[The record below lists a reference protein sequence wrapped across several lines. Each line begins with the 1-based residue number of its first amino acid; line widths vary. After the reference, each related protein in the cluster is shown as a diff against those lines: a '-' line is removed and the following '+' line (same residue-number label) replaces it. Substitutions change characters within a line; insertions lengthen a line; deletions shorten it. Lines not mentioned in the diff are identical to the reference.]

1 MNSKPN
7 QWDVN
12 APGASV
18 ATSAYPNL
26 YDMIVS
32 GQYKQ
37 LLAPG
42 IIPDDIQIENGK
54 LYFPT
59 LWRSKTNMVEMRYTW
74 FIPFA
79 PNGDVVDD
87 YINGSYIEIY
97 PKYTLLVVPSRTPHY
112 SAIEEPA
119 IYNMTSNSY
128 IEVAY
133 SPETGNTVKLSSDI
147 YKSSRGEGFEM
158 KLEPISHTPTNIQ
171 STIYNK
177 IKNGTLKLHALAGD
191 R

>member
-1 MNSKPN
+1 MKPN
-7 QWDVN
+7 PWDVN
-12 APGASV
+12 ANDRSV
-18 ATSAYPNL
+18 GPMSAYPNL
-26 YDMIVS
+26 YDMIIS

-42 IIPDDIQIENGK
+42 IIPDDIRIEDGK

-79 PNGDVVDD
+79 ANGDVVND
-87 YINGSYIEIY
+87 YTNGSYIEVY
-97 PKYTLLVVPSRTPHY
+97 PKYTLLVISARTPHY

-119 IYNMTSNSY
+119 IYNMTSSSY

-133 SPETGNTVKLSSDI
+133 SAETGNTVGLNSDI
-147 YKSSRGEGFEM
+147 YKASRGEGFEM
-158 KLEPISHTPTNIQ
+158 RLSPMSHTPTNMQRI
-171 STIYNK
+171 IYDK
-177 IKNGTLKLHALAGD
+177 VKNGSLKLHALSGD
-191 R
+191 N